1 MPITKADLDN
11 AKQDDDKRK
20 ADANQAKLKTKE
32 KESNEAPRKAAS
44 DAVTAIRDKLNFK
57 RGGTVKTKRYAV
69 GGEADDTAKSEVFKN
84 FKSGESKYE
93 RDDNEA
99 SSGPSSFKEA
109 FAEARRRGD
118 KTFMWNGERKTT
130 ELASSKPK
138 PAPKAEAE
146 TPAAKESSGM
156 GPKNT
161 FLTKER
167 MKVEDKSE
175 GSTLDRIKEHLG
187 NEFKKRPRAAAKED
201 EAPAKIGTQNFR
213 ASDSR
218 RPTYEKGRST
228 EEWSKMLGKKKGG
241 SVKSASAR
249 ADGCAIRGK
258 TRA

>member
-93 RDDNEA
+93 RDDNEV
-99 SSGPSSFKEA
+99 SSSPSSFKEA

-138 PAPKAEAE
+138 PAPKAETKASPYEDTKADVGSQSFESPKKEGRGLTPYEKTQSIKGWAKMMSDSNRDRDTAPKKSDDEKTAE
-146 TPAAKESSGM
+146 T
-156 GPKNT
+156 
-161 FLTKER
+161 R
-167 MKVEDKSE
+167 
-175 GSTLDRIKEHLG
+175 R
-187 NEFKKRPRAAAKED
+187 RAAGKFQKSN
-201 EAPAKIGTQNFR
+201 EAVYG
-213 ASDSR
+213 
-218 RPTYEKGRST
+218 
-228 EEWSKMLGKKKGG
+228 MKKGG